1 MSEGFPDFMFLPSN
15 QTNISYSIAA
25 ALSFLKN
32 DVKLSKLDWKVFASS
47 KFPSWFSILI
57 DVASVEIGLEFSSE
71 SSSSCSYS
79 KLDVD
84 IFLRH
89 IFLEDANKKLK
100 LYLSLF

>member
-1 MSEGFPDFMFLPSN
+1 MFLASN
-15 QTNISYSIAA
+15 QSNISFSIAA
-25 ALSFLKN
+25 AWSFLKN
-32 DVKLSKLDWKVFASS
+32 DVKLSKLDWKGFASS

-57 DVASVEIGLEFSSE
+57 DVAYVEIGLEFSSE
-71 SSSSCSYS
+71 SSSSCLDL

-89 IFLEDANKKLK
+89 IFREGANKKLK